1 MKSLAALMFF
11 CATAAATPKL
21 SMVHTA
27 AGSYGV
33 QKAGEDAG
41 PIYAF
46 VRVDS
51 DKPETMPF
59 KDISVTRDG
68 KTCASMTKL
77 ERVATI
83 PEIKDKNALL
93 RLDATKGTP
102 FSGALAKGT
111 TWLRIEAVMNHQCKT
126 DKTEPT
132 VVVHFTN
139 GKDTLEVAG
148 ALVEHLP
155 S

>member
-1 MKSLAALMFF
+1 MMF
-11 CATAAATPKL
+11 CATATAAPKL

-51 DKPETMPF
+51 DTAATMPF

-68 KTCASMTKL
+68 KTCALMTKL
-77 ERVATI
+77 ERVASI
-83 PEIKDKNALL
+83 GEIKDKAALL
-93 RLDATKGTP
+93 RLDASKGTP
-102 FSGALAKGT
+102 FNGALAKGT
-111 TWLRIEAVMNHQCKT
+111 TWLRIEAVMNHQCKV
-126 DKTEPT
+126 DKVEPT

-139 GKDTLEVAG
+139 GKDTLEVSA